1 MDLSRVKYGS
11 TIPFLKKGKINILS
25 LVKNSTFPVN
35 SLIRALSPI
44 KDHLLERQVV
54 SDEIAG
60 FMNDNPILLEGFV
73 EGLTNELMGQVE
85 NHLSLTPSEGDRL
98 LDLIKTISNQQ
109 QGGFTATVANGQSFS
124 LIIVDET
131 LPTGEQILIRSAGD
145 FNDIMDAVLY
155 KTEDGRFRLNPVI
168 KPLNWEADIL
178 SDALMPDLSIFEI
191 LMEVI
196 RRLEPDY
203 DHEDMSIRDILL
215 RISYY
220 CRVKDREY
228 TNMVDYVSKLIKGL
242 LGFVP
247 NNANLKQL
255 VVILSKALV
264 VEYALSHIRSKRVH
278 IVTYFKDML
287 VNSSIQEVLIEGVDA
302 IRGGFDAVT
311 TFIGSIDSWIRNAA
325 ASVQH
330 VFKVLVKAF
339 QQGGIV
345 GMASAIVQLYSS
357 PTNSIVSD
365 DGLLQFTDNEK
376 LMPKEYIA
384 GIIAVVVTV
393 VTGIAALI
401 ASIFNPVIGAI
412 AAAVGTVFY
421 GIIQSFTMDWN
432 GTFCQAEIN
441 VSREIMDNFP
451 VGLFQSEISFDTLGI
466 PEEEITELSEVFSG
480 ANYVTV
486 PGGILLIG
494 ASPAEQVFRFEFH
507 PGIHHTRFDLLF
519 EAKLIDYE
527 ILLPIDGGWMHG
539 FLMKGR
545 HYPVPT
551 INILDTL
558 DYLEI
563 DSLLIDGEGYYK
575 GKSDAYL
582 SIAYSANIAA
592 FLLFVHL
599 AALHGDNI
607 YEYKVPASGY
617 IGNMFA
623 GPWKDGR
630 HVDLSVEFKDNLYA
644 VFYSPLADDLLRRSH
659 YYQAY
664 YDYFAKF
671 TGWDEAVQFAVD
683 STFAVDDEFP
693 SLIPRSFGFS
703 LMHINSEDW
712 DTGMRKDA
720 NGNYTIL
727 PELINSPYSSFHIV
741 MGDIGAIMTHRIWA
755 GGVTDVTSNMLWAVK
770 MPKWNRRTFIAWVAL
785 ATLVTAVVVATTAI
799 ITVRVKRAIQTAR
812 AESTRKVESA
822 WEKYTDAENPAEA
835 QAAYQ
840 TYRKAVR
847 TANLKAKFIGGTRYD
862 ISGYWNGDPTES
874 QEGPGGETS
883 ERTSGL
889 QRILGQIGEPD
900 TSGLLLANALHTSTI
915 LSYIDKVDL
924 STPNDDVLDRA
935 STSLET
941 YSRSIKIK

>member
-1 MDLSRVKYGS
+1 MDLSRIRYGS

-35 SLIRALSPI
+35 SLFRALSLI

-73 EGLTNELMGQVE
+73 EGLTNELMGQAE
-85 NHLSLTPSEGDRL
+85 NHLSLTPSEGDRFL
-98 LDLIKTISNQQ
+98 ELIKTISGQEEH
-109 QGGFTATVANGQSFS
+109 GFTATLADGQSFS
-124 LIIVDET
+124 LVIVDET
-131 LPTGEQILIRSAGD
+131 LPTGERVLVRPAGD
-145 FNDIMDAVLY
+145 FNDITEAVLY

-168 KPLNWEADIL
+168 KPLNWEDDIL
-178 SDALMPDLSIFEI
+178 SDALMPDLSILEI

-203 DHEDMSIRDILL
+203 DHENMSIRDLL
-215 RISYY
+215 LKISHY
-220 CRVKDREY
+220 CRVKDNEY

-247 NNANLKQL
+247 TGANLKQL

-302 IRGGFDAVT
+302 IRGGFDSVT

-330 VFKVLVKAF
+330 VHKVLVKAF

-357 PTNSIVSD
+357 PTNSVVSE

-384 GIIAVVVTV
+384 GIIAVVVTA

-401 ASIFNPVIGAI
+401 ASIFNPIIGAV
-412 AAAVGTVFY
+412 AAVVGTVFY

-441 VSREIMDNFP
+441 ISREIMDNFP
-451 VGLFQSEISFDTLGI
+451 VGLFQSEISFDALGV
-466 PEEEITELSEVFSG
+466 PEEEIGDLLEVFSG

-494 ASPAEQVFRFEFH
+494 ASPAERVFRFEFH

-519 EAKLIDYE
+519 ESKLIDYE

-558 DYLEI
+558 NYLEI
-563 DSLLIDGEGYYK
+563 DSLMIDGEGYYK
-575 GKSDAYL
+575 GKSDTYL

-592 FLLFVHL
+592 FLLFVRL
-599 AALHGDNI
+599 AAIHGNNL
-607 YEYKVPASGY
+607 YEYKIPASGY
-617 IGNMFA
+617 IGNM
-623 GPWKDGR
+623 GGGHWKDGDS
-630 HVDLSVEFKDNLYA
+630 DLSVTFKDNLYA
-644 VFYSPLADDLLRRSH
+644 VFYSPLADDLLRRPQ
-659 YYQAY
+659 YYHAY
-664 YDYFAKF
+664 YDYFTKF
-671 TGWDEAVQFAVD
+671 TGWDEAVQFAID
-683 STFAVDDEFP
+683 STFAVNDAFP
-693 SLIPRSFGFS
+693 GLIPRSFGFS
-703 LMHINSEDW
+703 LMHISSEEW
-712 DTGMRKDA
+712 DTCMLKDV
-720 NGNYTIL
+720 NGNYSIR
-727 PELINSPYSSFHIV
+727 PELINCPHSSFHII
-741 MGDIGAIMTHRIWA
+741 MEDISAIMTHRIWA

-770 MPKWNRRTFIAWVAL
+770 MPKWNRRTFITWIAL
-785 ATLVTAVVVATTAI
+785 ATLVTAVVVVTAAVV
-799 ITVRVKRAIQTAR
+799 TVSVKRAIRKAR
-812 AESTRKVESA
+812 AESARKVESA
-822 WEKYTDAENPAEA
+822 WRKYIGAENPAEA
-835 QAAYQ
+835 QAAYKS
-840 TYRKAVR
+840 YRKSVKM
-847 TANLKAKFIGGTRYD
+847 ANLKAMFIGGTRYD
-862 ISGYWNGDPTES
+862 AAGYWNGDPTES
-874 QEGPGGETS
+874 QEGSGGETS

-924 STPNDDVLDRA
+924 STPNDDVLERA
-935 STSLET
+935 STSLDT